1 MQGAKAKSPFD
12 IMAGIIERRRTFRCA
27 LLAGAVLVMLPTA
40 VLAEDMGGVMPII
53 VTAPG
58 GAIDLDDGI
67 SLSGED
73 VTRAGRPDLLGALTR
88 QVAGV
93 TLQDAQNNPWQPN
106 LVYRGFTASP
116 LQGQSQGLAVYLDG
130 ARFNQPF
137 GDTVQFDLIPEAAIR
152 RLSVLDASPVYGLNA
167 LGGAILLD
175 TKTGASDPGLEA
187 SATGGRFG
195 YAETSVSGGLQRGMF
210 SAFGAFQYSRED
222 GWRDFS
228 PSSLYN
234 GYADLGFDTDGG
246 GMHLKLVGADT
257 DLTGNGVTPVELL
270 AVDRR
275 AVFTWPDNSRSRYG
289 RVSLHPWVALSGRTR
304 LEGTL
309 YAQRLTLRTVNG
321 DAADIEGCEDPVDA
335 GFVCLETVGG
345 DNDDDEAQAR
355 LIGADGNPIGDVLGG
370 EGYGVLNRGRTR
382 TDAMGALFQI
392 IDERPLGSGNNHFAL
407 GLSYDSSRTRFDA
420 STELGTLTEERSV
433 DGLGTTIVQPN
444 GAIAPIGL
452 VAHADYWGV
461 FAQDRVPILRGL
473 SAEIGLRYNHA
484 HIRLVDQ
491 IGTALNG
498 THNFERLNPGIE
510 FDYRVAPGLAL
521 RAGYA
526 ETNRAPTP
534 AELSCADPDA
544 PCSLTNFFV
553 ADPPLRQVVARNWE
567 AGASGSAKLGG
578 VDLDWLLSGY
588 RATNRNDIQ
597 YIASSIRGRAYFQN
611 VGSTRRQGIEATLK
625 ARRGGLTAS
634 LSYAFTDARY
644 RTPMTLSSPANPQ
657 ADDDGTIAVA
667 RGDRLPGIPRHSATL
682 SLDHGGR
689 GWSLG
694 GEMALRS
701 GQYLVGDEGN
711 DTARLGG
718 YAVFN
723 LRGGVDLIRG
733 VTLFAEVRNLFDR
746 NYATFGTF
754 SDVGEI
760 DLEEVPGASDPRAYG
775 PGAPR
780 RWYAGMRVRL

>member
-1 MQGAKAKSPFD
+1 MIGRH
-12 IMAGIIERRRTFRCA
+12 G
-27 LLAGAVLVMLPTA
+27 LLAGIAVILAPMSVAAQAEEAETLAPTPA
-40 VLAEDMGGVMPII
+40 PII

-58 GAIDLDDGI
+58 GAVDLDDAI
-67 SLSGED
+67 SVSGEEIA
-73 VTRAGRPDLLGALTR
+73 RAGRPDLLGALTR
-88 QVAGV
+88 QVAGIS
-93 TLQDAQNNPWQPN
+93 LQDAQNNPWQPN

-152 RLSVLDASPVYGLNA
+152 RLSVLDTSPVYGLNA

-195 YAETSVSGGLQRGMF
+195 YAETSVSGGLQRGAF
-210 SAFGAFQYSRED
+210 SAFAAFQYSRED
-222 GWRDFS
+222 GWRDHS

-234 GYADLGFDTDGG
+234 GYADFGFDTEGG
-246 GMHLKLVGADT
+246 GMHLKLIGADT
-257 DLTGNGVTPVELL
+257 DLTGNGVSPVELL

-289 RVSLHPWVALSGRTR
+289 RISLHPWVALSDKTR

-321 DAADIEGCEDPVDA
+321 DAADIEGCEDDDDA
-335 GFVCLETVGG
+335 GLVCLETVGG
-345 DNDDDEAQAR
+345 DDDDDEAQAR
-355 LIGADGNPIGDVLGG
+355 LIGANGQPVADVLGG

-392 IDERPLGSGNNHFAL
+392 IDERPLGAGDNHFAL
-407 GLSYDSSRTRFDA
+407 GLSYDTSRTRFDT
-420 STELGTLTEERSV
+420 STELGELTEERSV
-433 DGLGTTIVQPN
+433 DGLGTVIVQPD

-461 FAQDRVPILRGL
+461 FAQDRVPILPGL

-484 HIRLVDQ
+484 NIRLVDQ

-498 THNFERLNPGIE
+498 HHRFGRLNPGIE
-510 FDYRVAPGLAL
+510 LDYQVAPGLAL

-534 AELSCADPDA
+534 AELSCADPEA

-553 ADPPLRQVVARNWE
+553 ADPPLKQVVARNWE
-567 AGASGSAKLGG
+567 AGASGHGEWNG
-578 VDLDWLLSGY
+578 IRLDWLLSGY

-597 YIASSIRGRAYFQN
+597 YIASEIRGRAYFQN

-625 ARRGGLTAS
+625 AKRGHLTAT
-634 LSYAFTDARY
+634 LGYAFTDARY
-644 RTPMTLSSPANPQ
+644 RTPMILSSPANPE
-657 ADDDGTIAVA
+657 AEEDGTIAVA
-667 RGDRLPGIPRHSATL
+667 RGDKLPGIPRHSVTL
-682 SLDHGGR
+682 SADYAGR

-694 GEMALRS
+694 GDMLVRS

-711 DTARLGG
+711 DTPRLGG
-718 YAVFN
+718 YAIFN
-723 LRGGVDLIRG
+723 MRGSVDLIRG

-746 NYATFGTF
+746 KNGTFGTF
-754 SDVGEI
+754 SEVDEI
-760 DLEEVPGASDPRAYG
+760 ELEEAPGASNPRAYG